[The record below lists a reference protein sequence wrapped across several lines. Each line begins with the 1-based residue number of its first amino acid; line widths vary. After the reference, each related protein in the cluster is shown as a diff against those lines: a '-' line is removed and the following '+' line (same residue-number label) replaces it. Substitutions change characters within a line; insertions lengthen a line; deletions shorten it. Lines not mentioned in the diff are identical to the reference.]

1 MRKDIGL
8 WRWLFAII
16 RLDRSAPQAV
26 YGKFDLLVVV
36 VVAGDVIVSVNV
48 FVV

>member
-16 RLDRSAPQAV
+16 RLDRSAQVV

>member
-16 RLDRSAPQAV
+16 RLDPICSGGVWQV
-26 YGKFDLLVVV
+26 DLLVVV